1 MDEKLQKH
9 LAALGYASRREIER
23 WIEAGR
29 ISVNGEP
36 AQLGMRV
43 SGRDVILIDGKP
55 IRKQS
60 AVQQQTRVL
69 MYHKPVGEICSRADP
84 EGRRSVYDNLPRIPN
99 SRWIAIGRLDF
110 NTSGLLLFTNNG
122 ELANRLMHP
131 RHEIEREYAVRV
143 LGEVSPEQLKRL
155 QEGVLLDDG
164 MAKFVT
170 LMDAGG
176 TGANH
181 WYHVSL
187 KEGRNREVRRLW
199 EAIGVQVSRL
209 HRIRYGPVQLPRALK
224 VGRHQELDQ
233 ATTDLLLQ
241 AVGLPTIVV
250 SRHDAGRP
258 HAPRRRRK

>member
-29 ISVNGEP
+29 ISVNGKP

-43 SGRDVILIDGKP
+43 SARDAILIDGKP

-60 AVQQQTRVL
+60 AVQQETRVL

-84 EGRRSVYDNLPRIPN
+84 EGRPSVYDKLPRIPN

-131 RHEIEREYAVRV
+131 RYEVEREYAVRV
-143 LGEVSPEQLKRL
+143 LGEVSEEQLASLL
-155 QEGVLLDDG
+155 QGVKLDDG
-164 MAKFVT
+164 MAKFAT
-170 LMDAGG
+170 LSDAGG

-199 EAIGVQVSRL
+199 EALGIQVSRL
-209 HRIRYGPVQLPRALK
+209 HRIRYGPVQLPRSLK
-224 VGRHQELDQ
+224 VGRHQELEQ

-241 AVGLPTIVV
+241 TVGLHAAAK
-250 SRHDAGRP
+250 SRADAGRP
-258 HAPRRRRK
+258 RPARRRRK